1 MKSTPVLGSVVWWP
15 NSAAHEGGHVA
26 YVEKVNSPTS
36 VVISEMN
43 YDNENGF
50 RLVTIAKSGSD
61 WPGAFLHI
69 ADR

>member
-1 MKSTPVLGSVVWWP
+1 M
-15 NSAAHEGGHVA
+15 
-26 YVEKVNSPTS
+26 EKVNSPTS
-36 VVISEMN
+36 IVISEMN

-50 RLVTIAKSGSD
+50 RLVTITKSGGD